1 MIPRVAAIADLD
13 DDDGRLVEKG
23 MNTDYVMVSKEASLG
38 IAELSCTVSEMD
50 SCVHQCVLPE
60 VRSFTANAGTKVAV
74 LLGINR
80 CGSFLLLSAPHSIF
94 SI

>member
-60 VRSFTANAGTKVAV
+60 VRSFTANAGTKVVV
-74 LLGINR
+74 LLKDHVFHCKLRNQG
-80 CGSFLLLSAPHSIF
+80 CSFIRDK
-94 SI
+94 